1 MQQIEVHNPG
11 LRKVLLFGTDLPSTR
26 ARIPFS
32 DKDLHLV
39 TDNFSVDE
47 PENIFYKNALE
58 WYDNKKTS
66 RKTGY

>member
-1 MQQIEVHNPG
+1 VQQIEVHNPG

-58 WYDNKKTS
+58 
-66 RKTGY
+66 